1 MSVYSI
7 VIQKKTNR
15 LTKLIWK
22 IPLFSSLILWG
33 GYGGMVSP
41 VLAQERYGVYVN
53 GESHFLLEVVQQIQ
67 PGAMLQRYNNR
78 NIIDLGIYFNQ
89 SQAQQLIQDLR
100 QQGVQGEII
109 NLKPGENLNSPVQV
123 NPMVIPPDQTDI
135 KVIKTAIPPGQIPIT
150 TDLGLYQVYVSPTT
164 NSLSAVRQISPNAQ
178 TSTYQG
184 QLIIQAGS
192 FVNQSNA
199 DQLRQKLALGGISS
213 TVINSTAQLQAFLAS
228 IPNIPPTTLP
238 SFPGSGLGLGNTDSY
253 FILIPS
259 QRNQLVS
266 VAENVVALGVP
277 SQSIQ
282 MQQATA
288 NPFVAVGPFA
298 NQQLAQQWE
307 TYLQSSGL
315 SRAVIYFGR

>member
-53 GESHFLLEVVQQIQ
+53 GESPFLLEVVQQIQ

-89 SQAQQLIQDLR
+89 NQAQKLIQDLR

-109 NLKPGENLNSPVQV
+109 NLKPEENLNSPVQV

-135 KVIKTAIPPGQIPIT
+135 KVIRTSIPPGQIPIT

-199 DQLRQKLALGGISS
+199 NQLRQKLSLAGISS
-213 TVINSTAQLQAFLAS
+213 TVINSTAQLQAFLAT

-282 MQQATA
+282 MQQATS

>member
-15 LTKLIWK
+15 LTKLIGK
-22 IPLFSSLILWG
+22 IPLFSSLILW
-33 GYGGMVSP
+33 GGMVSP

-53 GESHFLLEVVQQIQ
+53 GESPFLLEVVQQIQ

-89 SQAQQLIQDLR
+89 NQAQKLIQDLR

-135 KVIKTAIPPGQIPIT
+135 KVIRTSIPPGQIPIT

-199 DQLRQKLALGGISS
+199 DQLRQKLSLAGISS
-213 TVINSTAQLQAFLAS
+213 TIINSTAQLQTFLAS

-259 QRNQLVS
+259 PRNQLVS
-266 VAENVVALGVP
+266 VAENIVALGVP

-282 MQQATA
+282 MQQATS
-288 NPFVAVGPFA
+288 NPFVAVGPFV

-315 SRAVIYFGR
+315 SRAIVYFGR

>member
-15 LTKLIWK
+15 LTKLIGK
-22 IPLFSSLILWG
+22 IPLFSSLILW
-33 GYGGMVSP
+33 GGMVSP

-53 GESHFLLEVVQQIQ
+53 GESPFLLEVVQQIQ

-89 SQAQQLIQDLR
+89 NQAQKLIQDLR

-109 NLKPGENLNSPVQV
+109 NLKPGEDLNSPVQV

-135 KVIKTAIPPGQIPIT
+135 KVIRTSIPPGQIPIT

-199 DQLRQKLALGGISS
+199 DQLRQKLSLAGISS
-213 TVINSTAQLQAFLAS
+213 TVINSTAQLQAFLAT

-259 QRNQLVS
+259 PRNQLVS
-266 VAENVVALGVP
+266 VAENIVALGVP

-282 MQQATA
+282 MQQATS

-315 SRAVIYFGR
+315 SRAVVYFGR

>member
-1 MSVYSI
+1 MSFHSI

-22 IPLFSSLILWG
+22 IPLFSSLMLLG
-33 GYGGMVSP
+33 GYGAIVSP

-53 GESHFLLEVVQQIQ
+53 GESPFLLEVVQQIQ
-67 PGAMLQRYNNR
+67 PGAMMQRYDNR

-89 SQAQQLIQDLR
+89 SEAQKLIENLR
-100 QQGVQGEII
+100 RQGVQGEII
-109 NLKPGENLNSPVQV
+109 NLKSGEDFNIPVQV

-135 KVIKTAIPPGQIPIT
+135 KVIKSSIPTGQLPIT

-164 NSLSAVRQISPNAQ
+164 NSLSAVRQISPNAR

-199 DQLRQKLALGGISS
+199 DQLRQKLSFAGISS
-213 TVINSTAQLQAFLAS
+213 TIINSTAQLQAFLAS
-228 IPNIPPTTLP
+228 IPNIPPNTLP
-238 SFPGSGLGLGNTDSY
+238 AFPGSGLGLGNTDSY

-266 VAENVVALGVP
+266 LAENVVALGIP

-298 NQQLAQQWE
+298 NQQLAKEWE
-307 TYLQSSGL
+307 IYLQSSGL
-315 SRAVIYFGR
+315 SRAIVYFGR

>member
-1 MSVYSI
+1 MSVCSI
-7 VIQKKTNR
+7 VIQKKTNPLTR
-15 LTKLIWK
+15 LMGK
-22 IPLFSSLILWG
+22 IPLFSSLMVWG
-33 GYGGMVSP
+33 VLGGLISP
-41 VLAQERYGVYVN
+41 VAAQERYGVYVN
-53 GESHFLLEVVQQIQ
+53 GESPFLLEVVQQIQ
-67 PGAMLQRYNNR
+67 PGAMMQRWDDR

-89 SQAQQLIQDLR
+89 SEAQKLIENLKR
-100 QQGVQGEII
+100 QGIQGEII
-109 NLKPGENLNSPVQV
+109 NLKSGEDLNSPVRV
-123 NPMVIPPDQTDI
+123 NPMVIPPDPTDI
-135 KVIKTAIPPGQIPIT
+135 PVIKSSIPSGQIPVT
-150 TDLGLYQVYVSPTT
+150 TDLGLYQVYVSPSP
-164 NSLSAVRQISPNAQ
+164 NSLSLVRQISPNAR

-199 DQLRQKLALGGISS
+199 EQLRQKLASVGIAS
-213 TVINSTAQLQAFLAS
+213 TIIKSTAQLQGFLAS
-228 IPNIPPTTLP
+228 IPNLPNTLP
-238 SFPGSGLGLGNTDSY
+238 AFGNSGLGLGNTDGY

-282 MQQATA
+282 MQQATT

-298 NQQLAQQWE
+298 DQQLAKQWE

-315 SRAVIYFGR
+315 SRATIYFGR

>member
-1 MSVYSI
+1 
-7 VIQKKTNR
+7 
-15 LTKLIWK
+15 
-22 IPLFSSLILWG
+22 
-33 GYGGMVSP
+33 MVSP

-53 GESHFLLEVVQQIQ
+53 GESPFLLEVVQQIQ
-67 PGAMLQRYNNR
+67 PGAMLQRYDNR

-89 SQAQQLIQDLR
+89 NQAQKLIQDLR

-135 KVIKTAIPPGQIPIT
+135 KVIRTSIPPGQIPIT

-199 DQLRQKLALGGISS
+199 DQLRQKLSLAGISS

-238 SFPGSGLGLGNTDSY
+238 SFPGSGLGLGNIDSY

-282 MQQATA
+282 MQQATS

-315 SRAVIYFGR
+315 SRAVLYFGR

>member
-15 LTKLIWK
+15 LTKLIGK
-22 IPLFSSLILWG
+22 IPLFSSLILW
-33 GYGGMVSP
+33 GGMVSP

-53 GESHFLLEVVQQIQ
+53 GESPFLLEVVQQIQ

-89 SQAQQLIQDLR
+89 NQAQKLIQDLR

-135 KVIKTAIPPGQIPIT
+135 KVIRTSIPPGQIPIT

-199 DQLRQKLALGGISS
+199 NQLRQKLSLAGISS
-213 TVINSTAQLQAFLAS
+213 TVINSTAQLQAFLAT

-259 QRNQLVS
+259 PRNQLVS

-282 MQQATA
+282 MQQATS
-288 NPFVAVGPFA
+288 NPFVAVGPFV

-315 SRAVIYFGR
+315 SRAVVYFGR

>member
-33 GYGGMVSP
+33 GYGVMVSP

-53 GESHFLLEVVQQIQ
+53 GESPFLLEVVQQIQ

-89 SQAQQLIQDLR
+89 NQAQKLIQDLR

-135 KVIKTAIPPGQIPIT
+135 KVIKTSIPPGQIPIT

-199 DQLRQKLALGGISS
+199 DQLRQKLALSGISS
-213 TVINSTAQLQAFLAS
+213 TVINSTAQLQAFLAT

-315 SRAVIYFGR
+315 SRAVLYFGR

>member
-7 VIQKKTNR
+7 VIQKKTNL
-15 LTKLIWK
+15 LTKFIWK
-22 IPLFSSLILWG
+22 IPLFSSLVLLG
-33 GYGGMVSP
+33 GYGVMVSP
-41 VLAQERYGVYVN
+41 VLAEQRYGVYVN
-53 GESHFLLEVVQQIQ
+53 GESPLLLEVVQQIQ
-67 PGAMLQRYNNR
+67 PGAMIQRYNNR
-78 NIIDLGIYFNQ
+78 SIIDLGIYFNQ
-89 SQAQQLIQDLR
+89 SEAQKLIEDLKR
-100 QQGVQGEII
+100 QGVKGEII
-109 NLKPGENLNSPVQV
+109 NFKSGEDFNNPIPV

-135 KVIKTAIPPGQIPIT
+135 KLIRTSIPSGQIPIT

-164 NSLSAVRQISPNAQ
+164 ASLSAVRQISPNAI

-199 DQLRQKLALGGISS
+199 DQLRQKLALAGISS
-213 TVINSTAQLQAFLAS
+213 TIINSTAQLQAFLAT
-228 IPNIPPTTLP
+228 IPNLPNTLP
-238 SFPGSGLGLGNTDSY
+238 AFPNSNLGLGNTDGY

-266 VAENVVALGVP
+266 VAENIVALGVP

-282 MQQATA
+282 MQQATT

-298 NQQLAQQWE
+298 NQQLARQWE

-315 SRAVIYFGR
+315 SRAIVYFGR